1 MKLQHP
7 QKIAGIAFIRPG
19 RAHVL
24 LACRRGA
31 ASVFGLFLMMSLV
44 VLMAMT
50 IDLGNINVA
59 RSELRRTADAAAMA
73 AAWQLL
79 DEQIAKSSDTETNYQ
94 VIQAA
99 ANVASANKIANQSP
113 MVSNQSQD
121 VLLGRWDPA
130 SPSLFDT
137 SSSADFNAVRVTVRR
152 DEAVNGK
159 VPLFFGQVF
168 GVNGQQLSSTATAA
182 LLDRIAGFNTPPTNE
197 QTIDLLPIALDLG
210 TWQAVIAGT
219 TSDNFTVNGTTV
231 TSGGD
236 GIPECNLY
244 PQGTGSPG
252 NRGTVDIGGANNSTA
267 DLSRQI
273 LHGIS
278 RQDFIDLGKPLV
290 FDANGKLYLNGDT
303 GISAGIKDELAAII
317 GQKRIIPI
325 FQQVTGN
332 GNNAMFEIVRFEG
345 VQILEVKLTG
355 SKNQKRV
362 VIQPAHV
369 IARGA
374 TYTSGGSVQS
384 NTLRTP
390 VMLVQ

>member
-1 MKLQHP
+1 
-7 QKIAGIAFIRPG
+7 
-19 RAHVL
+19 
-24 LACRRGA
+24 
-31 ASVFGLFLMMSLV
+31 MMSLV

-50 IDLGNINVA
+50 IDLSSINVA
-59 RSELRRTADAAAMA
+59 RSELRRTADSAAMA
-73 AAWQLL
+73 AAWQLY
-79 DEQIAKSSDTETNYQ
+79 DEQAANASDEETAYH

-99 ANVASANKIANQSP
+99 TNIASTNKIANQSP
-113 MVSNQSQD
+113 TLGNQSQD
-121 VLLGRWDPA
+121 VQLGYWDPG
-130 SPSLFDT
+130 SPLQFDISNPT
-137 SSSADFNAVRVTVRR
+137 TFNAVRVLVRR
-152 DEAVNGK
+152 DDSINGK
-159 VPLFFGQVF
+159 VPLFFAQVL
-168 GVNGQQLSSTATAA
+168 GVNGQQLSSMATAA
-182 LLDRIAGFNTPPTNE
+182 MLDRISGFHEPPTAD
-197 QTIDLLPIALDLG
+197 QFVDLLPIALDLG
-210 TWQAVIAGT
+210 TWQAVLAGST
-219 TSDNFTVNGTTV
+219 TDKFTVNGTTV
-231 TSGGD
+231 TNGGD

-252 NRGTVDIGGANNSTA
+252 NRGTVDIGDANNSTA

-278 RQDFIDLGKPLV
+278 KQDFIDLGKPLV
-290 FDANGKLYLNGDT
+290 FNSSGKLYLNGDT

-362 VIQPAHV
+362 IIQPAHV

-374 TYTSGGSVQS
+374 TYSEGSGVQS
-384 NTLRTP
+384 TYLRTP